1 MAKKRRRRK
10 IELGSALVP
19 LSIYRDEGSCRAWI
33 AWLEKQLRRAYRILE
48 KLISSSQTPS
58 LHP

>member
-10 IELGSALVP
+10 IESGSALVP

-33 AWLEKQLRRAYRILE
+33 AWLERQLRQAHKALTEIIKKKYC
-48 KLISSSQTPS
+48 
-58 LHP
+58 